1 MDDTRINEDLLNTAV
16 KLLFGR
22 KAADKLRRTYA
33 VLHAVAEQA
42 AEDAWYEGHTAG
54 VEDGKLAA
62 RFKADLADA
71 GNAITEQEMAD
82 EAQLTMDALWG

>member
-1 MDDTRINEDLLNTAV
+1 M
-16 KLLFGR
+16 
-22 KAADKLRRTYA
+22 
-33 VLHAVAEQA
+33 
-42 AEDAWYEGHTAG
+42 G

-71 GNAITEQEMAD
+71 ATAINEKEMAD